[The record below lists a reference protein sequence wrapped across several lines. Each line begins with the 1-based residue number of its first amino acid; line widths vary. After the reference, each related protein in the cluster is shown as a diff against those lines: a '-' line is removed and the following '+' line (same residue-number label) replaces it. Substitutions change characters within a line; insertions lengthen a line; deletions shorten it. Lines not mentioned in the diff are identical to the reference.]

1 MAFLM
6 GIIHLLTN
14 VQTFVCHTMTNFLK
28 HLYTWS
34 SQTFIKLFLQIVGQA
49 GPGLVQIL
57 CCWTPMRRL
66 GISKRHFTGWK
77 LVIWGWFMYI
87 FINLSVIYVH
97 LKFFIVFSKITTTGR
112 RLPKVKRGSLPLWSP
127 HPIFSLEFM
136 NEYLLVLQQQ
146 QQ

>member
-77 LVIWGWFMYI
+77 LVVWEWFMYI
-87 FINLSVIYVH
+87 FINLSVLYDHFKIFV
-97 LKFFIVFSKITTTGR
+97 VFMM
-112 RLPKVKRGSLPLWSP
+112 LPLNIAILSP
-127 HPIFSLEFM
+127 LAGASGDARARTMKYIINCIFRCF
-136 NEYLLVLQQQ
+136 YT
-146 QQ
+146 